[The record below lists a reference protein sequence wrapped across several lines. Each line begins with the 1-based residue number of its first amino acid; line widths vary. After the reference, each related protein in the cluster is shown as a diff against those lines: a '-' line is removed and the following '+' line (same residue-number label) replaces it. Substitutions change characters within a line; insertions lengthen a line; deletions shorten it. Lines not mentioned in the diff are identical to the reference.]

1 MAEYRGLEFIGIVEY
16 VQDTPSYN
24 YCSLNTQS
32 GARGEHVDVQGLG
45 EIIAY
50 QFGENFRQKITYEP
64 PQGIDMKGTEK

>member
-45 EIIAY
+45 
-50 QFGENFRQKITYEP
+50 
-64 PQGIDMKGTEK
+64 